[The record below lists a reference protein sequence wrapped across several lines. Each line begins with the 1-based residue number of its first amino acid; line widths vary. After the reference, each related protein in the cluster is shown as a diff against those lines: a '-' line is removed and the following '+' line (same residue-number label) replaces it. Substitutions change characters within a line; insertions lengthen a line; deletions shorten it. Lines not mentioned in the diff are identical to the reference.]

1 MGHAYHTRY
10 GHAVRLRGQ
19 RLKTQAEVWDAVV
32 EALREIP
39 EDGHGPN
46 EDLDLE
52 VARFFSFCIA
62 VWAMYQ
68 ATILGRWLPDYYL

>member
-1 MGHAYHTRY
+1 M
-10 GHAVRLRGQ
+10 
-19 RLKTQAEVWDAVV
+19 